1 MPLWLLKLLPYGA
14 AVLGLAFAVWFI
26 DHRGYER
33 AEAQNKALEQKLDLQ
48 AAKTD
53 LTLNG
58 EVEDVQNTLTASM
71 NKLGGDLG
79 NRIDSIDA
87 TNKTIIQP
95 TITKEIAGAPILTS
109 TTCALPDG
117 LWGSINQ
124 ARRLGQASDTPVTG
138 STGSQGVP
146 VTQPAQ

>member
-1 MPLWLLKLLPYGA
+1 MWLLKLLPYGA
-14 AVLGLAFAVWFI
+14 AALALGFAVWFI

-33 AEAQNKALEQKLDLQ
+33 AEAQNKAIEQKLDLQ

-58 EVEDVQNTLTASM
+58 EVEDVQNTLTTGM

-79 NRIDSIDA
+79 NRIDNIET

-124 ARRLGQASDTPVTG
+124 ARRLSQAPDPAIAG
-138 STGSQGVP
+138 STDSQGVP
-146 VTQPAQ
+146 AAKPAQ